1 MKSAE
6 VMFETDVLVIG
17 TGLAGCSAAY
27 AAARQGLRVIMIT
40 SEKQFTESSSYYAQ
54 GGIIYQAD
62 NDQEKDFLK
71 DFQKAGVGIVNAAA
85 VRTIY
90 RHGAE
95 LIKEILC
102 SRLNVPFNLQEDG
115 KLALTQEGVHVKPR
129 IAFVQDHT
137 GQAILERFYQ
147 EIKATDNIRVITQA
161 TCVDLITL
169 AHHSLNPLHIYESS
183 TCAGAYIFMQSENR
197 IYPILAKQTILAS
210 GGLGNLY
217 LHTSN
222 PPRIRG
228 DGYAM
233 AYRAGARLMNMEY
246 VQFHPTTLFSTS
258 EERFLISE
266 TLRGEGAVLR
276 NKSGQDFMRRYHEMG
291 SLAPRDVVSR
301 CIIAEMNDTS
311 SQHVYLDITHKNS
324 TWIKERFPSIYQKCL
339 EFKVDLTT
347 DYIPVVPA
355 AHYECGGVVTDMQGN
370 TTIRRLKA
378 IGEVACTGLHG
389 ANRLAS
395 SSLLECLVFGTIAGR
410 DSLETI
416 KSGKIILPRV
426 PDWKKELEPLDP
438 DLLRQDRSSIRQTMW
453 NYVGIIRTQKK
464 LERAYG
470 ILRQLNEDIQ
480 HFYSHSQLSDDLIG
494 LRNAATTSLLVL
506 HAARLNKGSRGC
518 HYRKD

>member
-6 VMFETDVLVIG
+6 VIIATDVLVIG
-17 TGLAGCSAAY
+17 TGLGGCAAAY
-27 AAARQGLRVIMIT
+27 AAARQGLQVIMIT
-40 SEKQFTESSSYYAQ
+40 SEKEFTESSSYYAQ
-54 GGIIYQAD
+54 GGIIYQAA
-62 NDQEKDFLK
+62 NDTEKDFLK
-71 DFQKAGVGIVNAAA
+71 DFQKAGAGIVNVAA

-90 RHGAE
+90 RHGTE
-95 LIKEILC
+95 LIRDILC
-102 SRLNVPFNLQEDG
+102 DRLKVPFNLREDG
-115 KLALTQEGVHVKPR
+115 ELALTQEGVHAKPR
-129 IAFVQDHT
+129 IAFVEDHT
-137 GQAILERFYQ
+137 GQAILERFHR
-147 EIKATDNIRVITQA
+147 EIEATNNIRVITRA

-169 AHHSLNPLHIYESS
+169 AHHSLNPFHIYEPS
-183 TCAGAYIFMQSENR
+183 TCAGAYVLMQAENQV
-197 IYPILAKQTILAS
+197 YPILAKQTILAS

-233 AYRAGARLMNMEY
+233 AYRAGARLMNLEY
-246 VQFHPTTLFSTS
+246 LQFHPTTLFSTG

-276 NKSGQDFMRRYHEMG
+276 NRYGEDFMPRYHKLG

-301 CIIAEMNDTS
+301 CIIAEINDTG

-324 TWIKERFPSIYQKCL
+324 DWIKARFPSIYRRCL
-339 EFKVDLTT
+339 EYRVDITT

-378 IGEVACTGLHG
+378 VGEVACTGLHG

-410 DSLETI
+410 ASVETI
-416 KSGKIILPRV
+416 KSGKMITPRV

-438 DLLRQDRSSIRQTMW
+438 DLLRQDRSLIRQTMW
-453 NYVGIIRTQKK
+453 NYIGIVRTKKK

-480 HFYSHSQLSDDLIG
+480 HFYAHSQLSDELIG

-518 HYRKD
+518 HYRED